1 MEPGMYFT
9 IIIMSTLVSIGTA
22 GVPSVSLL
30 LATTTLSI
38 VGASPEQIVLIIAV
52 LFPFDRILDMMRTVT
67 NITGDLAVSTAVA
80 KWEGDLDEEVFRAR
94 DPV

>member
-1 MEPGMYFT
+1 MYLT
-9 IIIMSTLVSIGTA
+9 IIIMATLVSIGTA

-38 VGASPEQIVLIIAV
+38 AGASPEQIVLIIAV

-67 NITGDLAVSTAVA
+67 NITGDLAVGTAVA
-80 KWEGDLDEEVFRAR
+80 KWEGDLDEEIFRAK